1 MNCMVENRHEVEDT
15 KCKGFLN
22 KMAAIIFSDYRL
34 IKGFYDDCVEDIKHT
49 KCGQI
54 TRPDDDEAVCFLF
67 SLFVLYIPTL
77 FLNLWAH
84 GRSDLT
90 R

>member
-34 IKGFYDDCVEDIKHT
+34 IKGFYDDCHKDIT
-49 KCGQI
+49 DLKCAQI
-54 TRPDDDEAVCFLF
+54 TRPDDDEAVC
-67 SLFVLYIPTL
+67 SFVYCFI
-77 FLNLWAH
+77 F
-84 GRSDLT
+84 SDLGGHF
-90 R
+90 